1 MRRIWNALPGPA
13 GLKVVEAVILVA
25 AVLVALG
32 FLFEWAG
39 GLLDSGGAI
48 GV

>member
-1 MRRIWNALPGPA
+1 MKKVWASLPGPVPV
-13 GLKVVEAVILVA
+13 KVVEALVLVA
-25 AVLVALG
+25 LALIALG

-48 GV
+48 AG